1 MPEPIFSQTWVDAW
15 ARELG
20 ASDRYRRAAQT
31 WEGSVLVETPA
42 TEGSPWQA
50 VFLDL
55 WHGECREAK
64 TAEIADRD
72 RADYVLSA
80 SLPIW
85 RRVLEGELEPIL
97 AIMTGKIELARGSI
111 AKLTPYIA
119 ASKELVAAAGR
130 LDSVFPETTP
140 ARSEAS

>member
-1 MPEPIFSQTWVDAW
+1 MAEPIFSQTWVDAW
-15 ARELG
+15 ARELA
-20 ASDRYRRAAQT
+20 ASAPYRQAAQT
-31 WEGSVLVETPA
+31 WEGSVLLETP
-42 TEGSPWQA
+42 EDGDSPWQA

-64 TAEIADRD
+64 TAAEADRD

-97 AIMTGKIELARGSI
+97 AIMTGKIKLARGSI
-111 AKLTPYIA
+111 ARLTPYMA
-119 ASKELVAAAGR
+119 ASKELVAAASR
-130 LDSVFPETTP
+130 VDSWFPETTP
-140 ARSEAS
+140 ARSEPS